1 MGSSAKRSVPVAL
14 TTTTTGTAEVLEAQA
29 RIWCDTFGYLKSV
42 ALHSAIKLGVP
53 NAMSH
58 RGGAASLAEL
68 HAEQAAVPV
77 APHEVPGRRQESSAR
92 KRRILLPQ
100 QRQATNA
107 ATASPRRL
115 ASSSTTTAA
124 AHACLGS

>member
-58 RGGAASLAEL
+58 RGCHTRFLSQNRMLIVCVLRNQVYTLTVQKIET
-68 HAEQAAVPV
+68 E
-77 APHEVPGRRQESSAR
+77 
-92 KRRILLPQ
+92 
-100 QRQATNA
+100 
-107 ATASPRRL
+107 
-115 ASSSTTTAA
+115 
-124 AHACLGS
+124 